1 MKKSNISPDITK
13 LSFEEALDQLED
25 IVSKLEDGSINLEES
40 IEEYTRGVHLK
51 NHCETKLKEATLK
64 VEQITIDKDGKFQQ
78 KNLIKILKDE
88 RYREKNN

>member
-1 MKKSNISPDITK
+1 MKKSNISPDIAK

-40 IEEYTRGVHLK
+40 IQEYTRGVHLK

-64 VEQITIDKDGKFQQ
+64 VEQITIDKDGKFSTKEFN
-78 KNLIKILKDE
+78 KNS
-88 RYREKNN
+88 

>member
-13 LSFEEALDQLED
+13 LSFEEALEQLED

-64 VEQITIDKDGKFQQ
+64 VEQITIDKDGKFSTKDFN
-78 KNLIKILKDE
+78 KNS
-88 RYREKNN
+88 

>member
-1 MKKSNISPDITK
+1 MKKSNNSPDITK
-13 LSFEEALDQLED
+13 LSFEEALEQLED

-64 VEQITIDKDGKFQQ
+64 VEQITIDKEGKFSTKEFS
-78 KNLIKILKDE
+78 KNS
-88 RYREKNN
+88 

>member
-13 LSFEEALDQLED
+13 LSFEEALEQLEE

-64 VEQITIDKDGKFQQ
+64 VEQITIDKDGKFST
-78 KNLIKILKDE
+78 KEFI
-88 RYREKNN
+88 

>member
-13 LSFEEALDQLED
+13 LSFEEALEQLED

-51 NHCETKLKEATLK
+51 NQCENKLKEATLK
-64 VEQITIDKDGKFQQ
+64 VEQITIDKDGKFSTKEFN
-78 KNLIKILKDE
+78 KNS
-88 RYREKNN
+88 

>member
-13 LSFEEALDQLED
+13 LSFEEALEQLEN

-40 IEEYTRGVHLK
+40 IQEYTRGVHLK

-64 VEQITIDKDGKFQQ
+64 VEQITIDKDGKFSTKEFN
-78 KNLIKILKDE
+78 KNS
-88 RYREKNN
+88 

>member
-13 LSFEEALDQLED
+13 LSFEEALDQLEN

-40 IEEYTRGVHLK
+40 IEEYTRGIHLK

-64 VEQITIDKDGKFQQ
+64 VEQITIDKDGKFSTKEFN
-78 KNLIKILKDE
+78 KNS
-88 RYREKNN
+88 

>member
-25 IVSKLEDGSINLEES
+25 IVSKLEDGSINLEKS

-64 VEQITIDKDGKFQQ
+64 VEQITIDKDGKFSTKEFN
-78 KNLIKILKDE
+78 KNS
-88 RYREKNN
+88 

>member
-13 LSFEEALDQLED
+13 LSFEEALEQLEN
-25 IVSKLEDGSINLEES
+25 IVSKLEDGSINLQES

-64 VEQITIDKDGKFQQ
+64 VEQITIDKDGKFSTKEFN
-78 KNLIKILKDE
+78 KNS
-88 RYREKNN
+88 

>member
-13 LSFEEALDQLED
+13 LSFEEALDQLEN

-64 VEQITIDKDGKFQQ
+64 VEQITIDKDGKFSTKEFN
-78 KNLIKILKDE
+78 KNS
-88 RYREKNN
+88 

>member
-64 VEQITIDKDGKFQQ
+64 VEQITIDKDGKFSAKEFN
-78 KNLIKILKDE
+78 KNS
-88 RYREKNN
+88 

>member
-13 LSFEEALDQLED
+13 LSFEEALEQLEE

-40 IEEYTRGVHLK
+40 IDEYTRGVHLK

-64 VEQITIDKDGKFQQ
+64 VEQITIDKDGKFSTKEFIKNSQQ
-78 KNLIKILKDE
+78 
-88 RYREKNN
+88 

>member
-13 LSFEEALDQLED
+13 LSFEEALEQLEE

-64 VEQITIDKDGKFQQ
+64 VEQIMIDKDGKFSTKEFI
-78 KNLIKILKDE
+78 KNS
-88 RYREKNN
+88 

>member
-13 LSFEEALDQLED
+13 LSFEEALEQLEE

-51 NHCETKLKEATLK
+51 NHCEIKLKEATLK
-64 VEQITIDKDGKFQQ
+64 VEQITIDKDGKFSKKEFI
-78 KNLIKILKDE
+78 KNS
-88 RYREKNN
+88 

>member
-13 LSFEEALDQLED
+13 LSFEEALEQLEE

-64 VEQITIDKDGKFQQ
+64 VEQITIDKDGKFSTEEFI
-78 KNLIKILKDE
+78 KNS
-88 RYREKNN
+88 

>member
-13 LSFEEALDQLED
+13 LSFEEALKQLED

-40 IEEYTRGVHLK
+40 IAEYTRGVQLK

-64 VEQITIDKDGKFQQ
+64 VEQITIDKDGKFSTKEFN
-78 KNLIKILKDE
+78 KNS
-88 RYREKNN
+88 

>member
-13 LSFEEALDQLED
+13 LSFEEALEQLEH

-64 VEQITIDKDGKFQQ
+64 VEQITIDKDGKFSTKEFN
-78 KNLIKILKDE
+78 KNS
-88 RYREKNN
+88 

>member
-13 LSFEEALDQLED
+13 LSFEEALDQ
-25 IVSKLEDGSINLEES
+25 LEDGSINLEES

-64 VEQITIDKDGKFQQ
+64 VEQITIDKDGKFLTKEFN
-78 KNLIKILKDE
+78 KNS
-88 RYREKNN
+88 

>member
-13 LSFEEALDQLED
+13 LSFEEALEQLEE

-51 NHCETKLKEATLK
+51 NHCETKLKEAALK
-64 VEQITIDKDGKFQQ
+64 VEQITIDKDGKFSTKEFI
-78 KNLIKILKDE
+78 KNS
-88 RYREKNN
+88 